1 MGWLGLLKV
10 VQEAGTGCLP
20 SYGIGSQTKV
30 PQDPGRKDLPHRVGG
45 APTSLKD
52 TWSANRFAPSS
63 QGGHPGGH
71 APAPLPPSTPP
82 AESAVKDTGLSPCVA
97 AWLGAGVNSGC
108 PSPSGPPRACSEL
121 PSHCPPGDSGE
132 HRQRAP
138 PGAEKGHSRMQR
150 EDPAHVPLPGQQ
162 LWMGSLRAAVT
173 PPTCCPKDSSP
184 RGTVCCSTY
193 CMHPAG
199 LCSGSTYCVHP
210 AGTQRLPCEAR
221 TGRWGP
227 KGER

>member
-1 MGWLGLLKV
+1 MGWLGLFRV

-45 APTSLKD
+45 APTSLKG

-71 APAPLPPSTPP
+71 APAPLPPPLRPS
-82 AESAVKDTGLSPCVA
+82 AES
-97 AWLGAGVNSGC
+97 AGVNSGY

-121 PSHCPPGDSGE
+121 PSHCPPGGSGE
-132 HRQRAP
+132 HHRRAP

-162 LWMGSLRAAVT
+162 LWMGWLRAAVT
-173 PPTCCPKDSSP
+173 PPTCCPKDSGP

-193 CMHPAG
+193 C
-199 LCSGSTYCVHP
+199 VHP
-210 AGTQRLPCEAR
+210 AGTQCLPCEAR
-221 TGRWGP
+221 TGRWGL